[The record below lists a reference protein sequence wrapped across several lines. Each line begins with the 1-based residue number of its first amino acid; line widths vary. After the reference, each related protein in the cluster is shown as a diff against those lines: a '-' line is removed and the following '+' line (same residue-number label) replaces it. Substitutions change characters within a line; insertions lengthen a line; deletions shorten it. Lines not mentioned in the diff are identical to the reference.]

1 MARGVHKMVHLTKM
15 HPENKLNVSK
25 FKKLAVLASSLL
37 AIGFASQA
45 DATPQFT
52 LNPGAFGSTTPA
64 FTADF
69 LSGVSSELLTAGPT
83 GTTGS
88 GYLNFTSASLA
99 TQPVFAGFPFTYQ
112 LYLTFQ
118 LADTGTGAIG
128 SQNSLTMLNFQVFI
142 SPTANN
148 VFTPA
153 TATTAGNTQ
162 ATITGTADDI
172 MVGFGTLVQGT
183 DGFNAQGGA
192 FLNSTEL
199 FAVCTGAGTATVG
212 GRAVAATNG
221 TFGTNG
227 TGCANGIGNGYFAA
241 PVPFY
246 SLAFDEF
253 NNTAQGVQRNGN
265 SIAITSA
272 SGGVDFNRVPEPS
285 SLALF
290 GIAAVGLGLSARRAR
305 KS

>member
-1 MARGVHKMVHLTKM
+1 MK
-15 HPENKLNVSK
+15 VSK

-45 DATPQFT
+45 QATPQFT

-69 LSGVSSELLTAGPT
+69 LSGVSSELLTVTAS

-118 LADTGTGAIG
+118 LSTPNNGTAG
-128 SQNSLTMLNFQVFI
+128 SQSPLTMLNFQVFI
-142 SPTANN
+142 SPTAND
-148 VFTPA
+148 VFSPA
-153 TATTAGNTQ
+153 TATSPGGTAASISN
-162 ATITGTADDI
+162 TADDI
-172 MVGFGTLVQGT
+172 MVGFGTLQSGVA
-183 DGFNAQGGA
+183 GFDASGGA

-199 FAVCTGAGTATVG
+199 FAVCTGAGTASVG
-212 GRAVAATNG
+212 GSAVAATSA

-227 TGCANGIGNGYFAA
+227 TGCATGTGNSYFAA
-241 PVPFY
+241 PIPFY

-253 NNTAQGVQRNGN
+253 NNTSQGVQRSGN
-265 SIAITSA
+265 QIAITSA

-305 KS
+305 KQ

>member
-1 MARGVHKMVHLTKM
+1 MK
-15 HPENKLNVSK
+15 VSK

-45 DATPQFT
+45 SATPQFT

-69 LSGVSSELLTAGPT
+69 LSGVSSELLTVTAG

-118 LADTGTGAIG
+118 LADTGAG
-128 SQNSLTMLNFQVFI
+128 SNGTVNTLSMLNFQVFV
-142 SPTANN
+142 SPTPNN

-153 TATTAGNTQ
+153 TATTAGGTPTSISN
-162 ATITGTADDI
+162 TADDI
-172 MVGFGTLVQGT
+172 MLGFGTLVQGT
-183 DGFNAQGGA
+183 DGFDVQGGA

-199 FAVCTGAGTATVG
+199 FAVCTGNNTATVG
-212 GRAVAATNG
+212 GVAVAAANG

-227 TGCANGIGNGYFAA
+227 SGCKTGMGNSYFAA
-241 PVPFY
+241 PIPFY

-265 SIAITSA
+265 TIAITSA